1 MSCIG
6 AGLPELRAA
15 LGFACVANNA
25 GTPSPSPPEGMS
37 LRRRVIAGRGEVH
50 SQYAAKISRIQK
62 TPPKI
67 SQTFTTENTRL
78 INTCQ

>member
-50 SQYAAKISRIQK
+50 SQYAAKISRINVWPKNTAKNFPDFYNREHK
-62 TPPKI
+62 T
-67 SQTFTTENTRL
+67 N
-78 INTCQ
+78 